1 MSESTPPYLTTR
13 ELADLLRIKERKVY
27 DLAASGEVPCVRV
40 VGKLLFPKD
49 EVAAW
54 MAASRSGPVVAS
66 RQLPLILAGS
76 HDPLLEWALRQ
87 SGSGLAAFFDGSLDG
102 ITRLGRG
109 DAAACATHIRES
121 DGWNV
126 DTVRQILGEAPVV
139 LIEFARRQCGLI
151 VESGNPR
158 RVAAIADL
166 EPLRFARRQSG
177 AGGQRLFEML
187 AQEAG
192 IDVSALAGPQ
202 APAKTEDDVARL
214 VLDGKADAAFGLA
227 AMAEQ
232 YRLGFVP
239 LAEDRTDLLVW
250 RRAYFDPPFQRLL
263 RFLASDE
270 FADRASEMSGYDI
283 SGIGTVHYN
292 APAP

>member
-1 MSESTPPYLTTR
+1 MSESTLPYLTTR

-27 DLAASGEVPCVRV
+27 DLAANGEVPCVRV
-40 VGKLLFPKD
+40 VGKLLFPRD
-49 EVAAW
+49 EVTAW
-54 MAASRSGPVVAS
+54 MAAARSGPVVAR

-102 ITRLGRG
+102 IARLGRG
-109 DAAACATHIRES
+109 EAMASATHIRES

-126 DTVRQILGEAPVV
+126 DTVRRTLGEAPVV

-151 VESGNPR
+151 VEPGNPR
-158 RVAAIADL
+158 RITGIADL
-166 EPLRFARRQSG
+166 TPLRFARRQPG

-192 IDVSALAGPQ
+192 FDASVLAGPEE
-202 APAKTEDDVARL
+202 PAKTEDDVARL
-214 VLDGKADAAFGLA
+214 VLEGKADAAFGLA
-227 AMAEQ
+227 AMAAQ

-250 RRAYFDPPFQRLL
+250 RRAYFDPPFQQLM
-263 RFLASDE
+263 RFLSSRD
-270 FADRASEMSGYDI
+270 FAGRASEMSGYDVRRT
-283 SGIGTVHYN
+283 GTVHYN
-292 APAP
+292 SPSP